1 LQQTSYFTRIFR
13 IVCIVIHIFA
23 GIAITAL
30 VLPFANKEM
39 RLAITRWWCKRL
51 LKCFNIKVITYGK
64 LPDAST
70 VSTMFVGNHISWMDI
85 HSINS
90 IIPLRFIAKIEVES
104 WPVFGYLVSKSGTL
118 FINRSIRKDA
128 TRIIDITTD
137 SLLEGDNVC
146 LFPEGTT
153 TDGSHM
159 LPFKSSI
166 VQAAINANANIWP
179 VAIYYPMANGEPNTH
194 MAYAGETT
202 MAESMSRILNQK
214 NPIVQLHFLTPISC
228 QGHNRQSATK
238 AAFEAIT
245 AKLQPLA
252 NPSHRN

>member
-1 LQQTSYFTRIFR
+1 MQQTPYLTRIYR
-13 IVCIVIHIFA
+13 VVRIVIHILA

-30 VLPFANKEM
+30 VLPFASKAM
-39 RLAITRWWCKRL
+39 RLAITCWWCKSL
-51 LKCFNIKVITYGK
+51 LKCFNIKIITYGK

-70 VSTMFVGNHISWMDI
+70 AKTMFVGNHISWMDI

-153 TDGSHM
+153 TEGSHI

-179 VAIYYPMANGEPNTH
+179 VAIYYPMTNGKPNTQ

-202 MAESMSRILNQK
+202 MAESMSRILNLK
-214 NPIVQLHFLTPISC
+214 HPIVQLHFLSPISC
-228 QGHNRQSATK
+228 QGHSRQSATK

-245 AKLQPLA
+245 AKLKPLVD
-252 NPSHRN
+252 PSHPN